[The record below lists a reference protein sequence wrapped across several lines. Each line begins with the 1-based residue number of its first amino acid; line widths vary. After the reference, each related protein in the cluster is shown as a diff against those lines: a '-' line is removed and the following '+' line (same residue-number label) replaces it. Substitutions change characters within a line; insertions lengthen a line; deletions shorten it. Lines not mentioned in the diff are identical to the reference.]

1 MSVAVHTEQRGA
13 ILASAAALAERMAT
27 QASLHPTQAQQ
38 QPQVKLEAHSGGGAA
53 AATKRASTEAAAG
66 RGKAEVPALRPTS
79 LHTLTGYLDVGDD
92 ALFRNDKAWLLPAC
106 EKLVV
111 APPPPPTATV
121 SESVTVKAESKQ

>member
-1 MSVAVHTEQRGA
+1 MHTEQRGT

-38 QPQVKLEAHSGGGAA
+38 QPQVKLEAQSGGSAA

-111 APPPPPTATV
+111 APPPPPTVTA